1 MDKIPFDDS
10 EGVDGPLYVDPKS
23 GRKRGAGFKL
33 LLSAI
38 VLVALIALPP
48 TLFALGRRAYRS
60 SFPHVALYQNETLDM
75 VQNRSLVVQPL
86 IGYDQT
92 FDIAVTI
99 WQKRPSSNATIQKH
113 PPSNATI
120 QLPKKLKSLEGGRR
134 IDEDWL
140 YTYHRLDE
148 TEQVIY
154 SDIVFRGLRLKDKGV
169 QAKIQFQ
176 LSLDAFRGRYVRPT
190 DVRASF
196 VLIPSTP
203 SLMDHFRNPSA
214 PDASPFGLYDR
225 IRFWSFPFPLGSTN
239 TTNRTVTELGLET
252 FAISVPLLK
261 TKHILT
267 QCPKG
272 KEVHENKGWSDDG
285 GVTIWLDDPRRVL
298 ENHPFIVTRA
308 QLRVAEEG
316 HIFNKEA
323 FDKAKKALRGWKC
336 LDHYTCQ
343 RRYRTHGHLDSL
355 LELAVPSETSET
367 GLQTEYAYPPYM
379 SHFGDNL
386 GPKDLL
392 RLPIAPEK
400 CLNESSPNSD
410 PGPEFLNVT
419 WHVSYAGRS
428 PSKMLL
434 GELYQTKVAPKPLEM
449 LTNDSMSDYDKAVL
463 QADIEALNG
472 VLGHRH
478 GEDVHPRRRF
488 WIFWFLF
495 PVLSFFIWML
505 EILYWH
511 RCTST
516 VFISVPGIALLAIGR
531 FVSMIGTI
539 LETTATDNVKI
550 ATSLLWELP
559 LPFLMLISILRVEF
573 IWHGRIPWLHRA
585 RPTHSERSS
594 ERLDSKTTPLLRM
607 ATFAAFSVIYFVSA
621 DWFIISP
628 FPTPPDTSIWYSGNI
643 KLFAAALQRT
653 GQISQMVLNHRTRV
667 FAGTYKTVIW
677 MQAVRYLLT
686 FLSFFPIL
694 FGALHLS
701 EGLSVSYLVLGL
713 TWVIPAI
720 WQAVVL
726 PRPVE
731 VQEEDTKS
739 S

>member
-1 MDKIPFDDS
+1 MKFKPYE
-10 EGVDGPLYVDPKS
+10 EG
-23 GRKRGAGFKL
+23 
-33 LLSAI
+33 
-38 VLVALIALPP
+38 
-48 TLFALGRRAYRS
+48 
-60 SFPHVALYQNETLDM
+60 HW
-75 VQNRSLVVQPL
+75 
-86 IGYDQT
+86 
-92 FDIAVTI
+92 VTE
-99 WQKRPSSNATIQKH
+99 
-113 PPSNATI
+113 
-120 QLPKKLKSLEGGRR
+120 L
-134 IDEDWL
+134 DEDWL

-176 LSLDAFRGRYVRPT
+176 LSLDAFRGQYVLPT

-196 VLIPSTP
+196 VLIPSRP
-203 SLMDHFRNPSA
+203 SLMDHFQNSSI
-214 PDASPFGLYDR
+214 PDASAFHSYDR
-225 IRFWSFPFPLGSTN
+225 TRFWSFPFPLGSTN
-239 TTNRTVTELGLET
+239 TTNRTEAELGLET
-252 FAISVPLLK
+252 FAISVPLVK
-261 TKHILT
+261 TKQVLS
-267 QCPKG
+267 QCPEGEVVDKKQDWSAGNHFVIFDGSG
-272 KEVHENKGWSDDG
+272 KVIKNQ
-285 GVTIWLDDPRRVL
+285 
-298 ENHPFIVTRA
+298 PFIVTRT
-308 QLRVAEEG
+308 QLRVAEEAQ
-316 HIFNKEA
+316 IFNKEA
-323 FDKAKKALRGWKC
+323 FDKAKKALRGQKC
-336 LDHYTCQ
+336 LDVYRCQ

-379 SHFGDNL
+379 SHFGDNI

-410 PGPEFLNVT
+410 PDPEFLNVT

-434 GELYQTKVAPKPLEM
+434 GELYQTKVAPKPLET

-472 VLGHRH
+472 VFGHRH

-488 WIFWFLF
+488 WIFWFIF
-495 PVLSFFIWML
+495 PVLSFLIWML

-516 VFISVPGIALLAIGR
+516 VFISVPGMALLAIGCI
-531 FVSMIGTI
+531 VSMFATI

-573 IWHGRIPWLHRA
+573 IWHGWIPWLRRA
-585 RPTHSERSS
+585 RPNHSERSS

-607 ATFAAFSVIYFVSA
+607 ATLVAFSVIYFVSA

-628 FPTPPDTSIWYSGNI
+628 FPTPPDTTIWYSGNI

>member
-1 MDKIPFDDS
+1 MDEIPFDDS
-10 EGVDGPLYVDPKS
+10 EGVDGPLYVDLKTY
-23 GRKRGAGFKL
+23 RKAGAGSKL

-38 VLVALIALPP
+38 ILVALIALPP
-48 TLFALGRRAYRS
+48 TLFALARHAYRS
-60 SFPHVALYQNETLDM
+60 SFPHIALYQNQTLDM
-75 VQNRSLVVQPL
+75 VQNRSSVVQPL
-86 IGYDQT
+86 IDYDQT
-92 FDIAVTI
+92 FDIAVSI
-99 WQKRPSSNATIQKH
+99 WQKRHGENIEQKIYL
-113 PPSNATI
+113 N
-120 QLPKKLKSLEGGRR
+120 
-134 IDEDWL
+134 EDWW
-140 YTYHRLDE
+140 YTYDRLDE

-169 QAKIQFQ
+169 QAEIKFQ
-176 LSLDAFRGRYVRPT
+176 LSLNAFRRPYVALT

-203 SLMDHFRNPSA
+203 SLMDHFQKSTV
-214 PDASPFGLYDR
+214 PDASSFRHYDR
-225 IRFWSFPFPLGSTN
+225 TRFWSFPFPQGSTN
-239 TTNRTVTELGLET
+239 TRTRTKVELGLET

-261 TKHILT
+261 TMRISS

-272 KEVHENKGWSDDG
+272 KEVHEDQVWYGNG
-285 GVTIWLDDPRRVL
+285 GVSSLIDPRWLL
-298 ENHPFIVTRA
+298 EHHPFFVTRT

-323 FDKAKKALRGWKC
+323 FDKAKKALRGRKVCPPSLRLLILRGNSPQC
-336 LDHYTCQ
+336 LDQYACQ
-343 RRYRTHGHLDSL
+343 RQYRTHGHLDSL

-367 GLQTEYAYPPYM
+367 GFQTEYAYPPYM
-379 SHFGDNL
+379 SHFGDNI

-392 RLPIAPEK
+392 RLPITREK
-400 CLNESSPNSD
+400 CANGSLPNSQPD
-410 PGPEFLNVT
+410 PEFLNVT

-434 GELYQTKVAPKPLEM
+434 GELYQTKVAPKLLQASKNE
-449 LTNDSMSDYDKAVL
+449 SASAYDKAVL

-472 VLGHRH
+472 VFGHRH

-495 PVLSFFIWML
+495 PLLSFLIWML

-516 VFISVPGIALLAIGR
+516 VSISVPGMALLAIGR
-531 FVSMIGTI
+531 IVSMIATI
-539 LETTATDNVKI
+539 LETPATDNVKI
-550 ATSLLWELP
+550 ATSWLWELP
-559 LPFLMLISILRVEF
+559 LPFLMLVSILRVEF
-573 IWHGRIPWLHRA
+573 MWPGWIPLFRRA

-594 ERLDSKTTPLLRM
+594 QRVDSKTTPLVRM
-607 ATFAAFSVIYFVSA
+607 AIFAAFSAIYFISA
-621 DWFIISP
+621 DWFIINP
-628 FPTPPDTSIWYSGNI
+628 FPTPPDTTVWYSGNI

-653 GQISQMVLNHRTRV
+653 GQILQMVLNHRTRL

-677 MQAVRYLLT
+677 MQAARYVLT
-686 FLSFFPIL
+686 LSSFFSVL
-694 FGALHLS
+694 FGTLHLS
-701 EGLSVSYLVLGL
+701 EGLSVSYLVLGFA
-713 TWVIPAI
+713 WVLPAV

-731 VQEEDTKS
+731 VQEEDRKS